1 MVWVNFLFHCCGWML
16 DDMKRNA
23 EKNSVIKRVW
33 SIIWQM
39 IAWMVFGVAIVLFG
53 GLDFLGPYQQSSSS
67 TFVEVTN
74 VKIASFDWYSDH
86 HGTGDS
92 DVKVNFTYRGH
103 RYKKI
108 AVIDSAPLS
117 FFFVHY
123 ADPAVWHQRGYSYKK
138 YTGYPSID
146 TPIAPP
152 LKDLLTYNHE
162 KRIPKGTYAVQVNK
176 WTPSL
181 KRQIHDGELCLV
193 TN

>member
-1 MVWVNFLFHCCGWML
+1 MFG
-16 DDMKRNA
+16 DMKINA
-23 EKNSVIKRVW
+23 EKNSVIRRVW
-33 SIIWQM
+33 SITWQM
-39 IAWMVFGVAIVLFG
+39 IAWIVFGATIMLFG

-67 TFVEVTN
+67 TFVKVTN
-74 VKIASFDWYSDH
+74 VKIASFDWYSNDG
-86 HGTGDS
+86 HGTGGY
-92 DVKVNFTYRGH
+92 DVKVNFTYRGR

-117 FFFVHY
+117 FSFVHY
-123 ADPAVWHQRGYSYKK
+123 ADPAVWRQRGYSHNK

-152 LKDLLTYNHE
+152 LKDLLTYNRE

-181 KRQIHDGELCLV
+181 KQQIHDGKLCLV
-193 TN
+193 TNR